1 VGGLAVALARGLAG
15 GAEHRADS
23 GPGVP
28 VGAGER
34 DRVGQDGF
42 GFGLGA
48 GVSGLAHGSE
58 RRGVFDLAEIG
69 VVALETDGE
78 LLGLVDDLLDSEGA
92 SRQGRSVPDGRPRS
106 ADSGAAGP
114 VA

>member
-1 VGGLAVALARGLAG
+1 
-15 GAEHRADS
+15 
-23 GPGVP
+23 

-34 DRVGQDGF
+34 DRVGQD

-78 LLGLVDDLLDSEGA
+78 LLGLVDDLQAGGDA
-92 SRQGRSVPDGRPRS
+92 RSGPPAAVRGPR
-106 ADSGAAGP
+106 G
-114 VA
+114 